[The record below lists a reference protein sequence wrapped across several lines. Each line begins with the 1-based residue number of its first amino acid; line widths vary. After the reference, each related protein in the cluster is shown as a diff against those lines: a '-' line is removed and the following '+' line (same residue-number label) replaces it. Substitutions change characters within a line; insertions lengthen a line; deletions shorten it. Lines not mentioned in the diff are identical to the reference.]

1 MKNPIFLVR
10 TLMICIVLT
19 SWVTAAAQFPQPQ
32 NPPRLVND
40 FAKILPQDAVHAL
53 ESELRVLRDST
64 SVEVA
69 VVIVKD
75 LQGYDVSQYAIE
87 LGEEWGVGS
96 SNFDNGIVILV
107 KPKFSPNDRG
117 RAFIATGYGLE
128 GAVPDAIAKMIME
141 NEMIPRFKK
150 EDYVGGIAAAVAEI
164 GALARGEY
172 PPEEYALKVEKLRE
186 SQSFPLAPLLFL
198 ALFFFVF
205 IFGAVNRA
213 RHHSM
218 GSNVPF
224 WTALMMAGMMNSS
237 HRGSYNSFRSGSG
250 SFGGGFGGG
259 GGGFGGFGGGSFGG
273 GGAGGSW

>member
-1 MKNPIFLVR
+1 MKALHFLVR
-10 TLMICIVLT
+10 TLTISLALIFSVST
-19 SWVTAAAQFPQPQ
+19 FAQIPSPQ
-32 NPPRLVND
+32 NPRRLVND
-40 FAKILPQDAVHAL
+40 FAGIIPQDATHAI
-53 ESELRVLRDST
+53 EKELRVLRDST

-69 VVIVKD
+69 VVTVKD
-75 LQGYDVSQYAIE
+75 LQGYDASQFSFE
-87 LGEEWGVGS
+87 LGEKWGVGS
-96 SNFDNGIVILV
+96 SDFNNGIVILI
-107 KPKFSPNDRG
+107 KPKHSQNDRG
-117 RAFIATGYGLE
+117 QAFIATGYGLE

-150 EDYVGGIAAAVAEI
+150 DDYVGGIAAAVAEI

-186 SQSFPLAPLLFL
+186 SKDFPLAPLLFL
-198 ALFFFVF
+198 GLFFIVFVL
-205 IFGAVNRA
+205 GAVNRA

-224 WTALMMAGMMNSS
+224 WTALMMTGMMNSR
-237 HRGSYNSFRSGSG
+237 HRGSYNSFSSGSG
-250 SFGGGFGGG
+250 SFGG

>member
-1 MKNPIFLVR
+1 MKSINFLVR
-10 TLMICIVLT
+10 TLPLVFAIIFTL
-19 SWVTAAAQFPQPQ
+19 SAQAQLPEPQD
-32 NPPRLVND
+32 PPRLVND
-40 FAKILPQDAVHAL
+40 FAGILPQDAAHAI
-53 ESELRVLRDST
+53 ERELRVLRDST

-69 VVIVKD
+69 VVTVKD
-75 LQGYDVSQYAIE
+75 LNGYDASQFSFE
-87 LGEEWGVGS
+87 LGEKWGVGS
-96 SNFDNGIVILV
+96 SEFNNGIVILV
-107 KPKFSPNDRG
+107 KPKYSQNDRG
-117 RAFIATGYGLE
+117 QTFIATGYGLE
-128 GAVPDAIAKMIME
+128 GSVPDAIAKMIVE
-141 NEMIPRFKK
+141 YEMIPRFKK
-150 EDYVGGIAAAVAEI
+150 DDYVGGIAAAVAEI

-172 PPEEYALKVEKLRE
+172 PPEEYALKAEKLRE
-186 SQSFPLAPLLFL
+186 SQSFPIAPLIFL
-198 ALFFFVF
+198 GLFFFIF

-224 WTALMMAGMMNSS
+224 WTALMMTGMMNSS